1 MRPRAYTP
9 MLVAALTLATTSP
22 AYAFE
27 FVSGGNGSGQA
38 MIAAK
43 HHAKDPAGWTVT
55 GTGGFAYAG
64 SGNRYPAFSPSPSQ
78 AHRHA

>member
-1 MRPRAYTP
+1 
-9 MLVAALTLATTSP
+9 MLAAALTLATTSP

-27 FVSGGNGSGQA
+27 FVSGGNGSRQA
-38 MIAAK
+38 TIAAR
-43 HHAKDPAGWTVT
+43 HHSKDPAGRTVT

-64 SGNRYPAFSPSPSQ
+64 SGNRYLAFSPSLSR